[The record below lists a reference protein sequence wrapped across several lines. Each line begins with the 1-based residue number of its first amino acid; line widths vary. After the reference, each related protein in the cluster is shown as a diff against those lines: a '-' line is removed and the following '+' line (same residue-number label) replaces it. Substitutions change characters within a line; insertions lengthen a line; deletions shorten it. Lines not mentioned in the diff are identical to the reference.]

1 MLTQAKSSNLN
12 NPNKGTAMRPSWDD
26 YFYKIANDVAERATC
41 VRRKVGAIIVKDKR
55 ILATGYNGV
64 PMGIVHCGE
73 RGCLREQLGVPSGEK
88 HELCRG
94 LHAEQNAVIQAAK
107 HGVTIDG
114 GTLYCTNQPCVVCS
128 KIIINSGIEEIVFFE
143 GYPDALA
150 EEMLAEANIKVRTY
164 APAPA

>member
-1 MLTQAKSSNLN
+1 
-12 NPNKGTAMRPSWDD
+12 MRPEWDD
-26 YFYKIANDVAERATC
+26 YFYKITNDVAERSTC
-41 VRRKVGAIIVKDKR
+41 TRRKVGAIIVKDKR

-64 PMGIVHCGE
+64 PTGIVHCGE

-114 GTLYCTNQPCVVCS
+114 SVLYCTNQPCVVCS

-143 GYPDALA
+143 GYPDSLA
-150 EEMLAEANIKVRTY
+150 EEMLSEANIKIRTFK
-164 APAPA
+164 PEQ